1 MGLIPTYFF
10 KIYFALDSFFSYFGV
25 TKIVYQIIGERVH
38 FPYIDVVF
46 IYMNIKKNKIFFDFL
61 MFIFKSILY

>member
-10 KIYFALDSFFSYFGV
+10 KIYFSLDSFFSYFLV
-25 TKIVYQIIGERVH
+25 TKIVYQSIGERVY

-46 IYMNIKKNKIFFDFL
+46 INMKIKYQKE
-61 MFIFKSILY
+61 